1 MMNVMRVLHGGL
13 FFFKPGCIED
23 RIVCRLLN
31 R

>member
-13 FFFKPGCIED
+13 FFFKPGCIENL
-23 RIVCRLLN
+23 IVCRLLN